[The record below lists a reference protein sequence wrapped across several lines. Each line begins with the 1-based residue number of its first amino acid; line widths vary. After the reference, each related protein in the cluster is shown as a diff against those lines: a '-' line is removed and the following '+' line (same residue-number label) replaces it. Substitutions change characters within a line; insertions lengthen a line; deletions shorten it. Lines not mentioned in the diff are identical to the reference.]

1 MRLFIALGVP
11 KRISEKLFEA
21 GADLPTRAPRR
32 VSHSDMHITLKFLGE
47 VSEGG
52 AIEWIKSRLSKV
64 RFSRFSAKIRG
75 VGTFPQKGLPRVIW
89 AGVEGAPLNAL
100 AKKVETAL
108 SERFPGEERPLSAHI
123 TLARSDGR
131 TNVQPFLDKHRGE
144 EFGEFEVGELLLI
157 RSVLG
162 PEGTKYSAIA
172 RFPAEE

>member
-21 GADLPTRAPRR
+21 GADLPTRVPRR
-32 VSHSDMHITLKFLGE
+32 VSSPDMHITLKFIGE

-52 AIEWIKSRLSKV
+52 SVEWVKGRLSKI
-64 RFSRFSAKIRG
+64 RFSRFLARVKG
-75 VGTFPQKGLPRVIW
+75 VGTFPQKGLPRVVW
-89 AGVEGAPLNAL
+89 AGVEGAPLASL
-100 AKKVETAL
+100 ARKVESAL
-108 SERFPGEERPLSAHI
+108 SERFPGDGKPFSAHI

-131 TNVQPFLDKHRGE
+131 TNVQPFLDKHLE
-144 EFGEFEVGELLLI
+144 EDFGEFEVGELLLI

-162 PEGTKYSAIA
+162 PEGTKYSAVA

>member
-1 MRLFIALGVP
+1 MRLFIALGIP

-21 GADLPTRAPRR
+21 EADLPTRGPRG
-32 VSHSDMHITLKFLGE
+32 VSYSDMHITLKFLGE

-52 AIEWIKSRLSKV
+52 AVEWIKSRLSKI
-64 RFSRFSAKIRG
+64 RFSRFVARVRG
-75 VGTFPQKGLPRVIW
+75 VGTFPQGNCPRVVW

-100 AKKVETAL
+100 AKKVEGAL
-108 SERFPGEERPLSAHI
+108 SERFPTDGKAFSAHI
-123 TLARSDGR
+123 SLARADGR
-131 TNVQPFLDKHRGE
+131 INVQSFLDKHRGE